1 MFCSNMWRV
10 IFPFSWQVVVNKE
23 EASELESDFS
33 ILRPSG
39 PEERDINR
47 IQPNPTVKV
56 QPVFINPGPVKKPAK
71 GKENKKLSSGLCL
84 EITGRVQP
92 DNNRQLKHLMGRGRK
107 DDDYGGSNVGF
118 VEGREGDDADCS
130 HDYY

>member
-1 MFCSNMWRV
+1 
-10 IFPFSWQVVVNKE
+10 VVVNKD

-33 ILRPSG
+33 ILRPPA

-47 IQPNPTVKV
+47 IKPNPTVKM
-56 QPVFINPGPVKKPAK
+56 QPMFVNTGPVKKPAK
-71 GKENKKLSSGLCL
+71 GKENSLKLNSGMFL

-92 DNNRQLKHLMGRGRK
+92 DDNRQLVCLMGRGRK
-107 DDDYGGSNVGF
+107 DDYGGSAGF
-118 VEGREGDDADCS
+118 VEGREGDDVDCS